1 MSFEVWPEAIELGRL
16 FADEGYELALVGGPV
31 RDMLLHRRS
40 HDLDFCTSARPEQ
53 FEPILRRWGR
63 DGFWDMGRKFGTL
76 GAMRRR
82 ADGTEVQV
90 EVTTYRS
97 DVYDPDSRKPEV
109 SYGDTLEG
117 DLSRRDFTVNAM
129 ALRVPD
135 LEFVDPFGG
144 ANDLAKGVL
153 RTPVDPRQSFDDDPL
168 RMMRAVRFVAQLGFR
183 IEPETAEAITDM
195 VDRIGIVSAERVR
208 DELVKMLLSD
218 RPRAGI
224 EALVESGLADIVF
237 PEVPAL
243 QLEIDEHHRH
253 KDVFEHT
260 MIVIDR
266 AVALETGPDG
276 PVPAPDLTLRLA
288 ALMHDI
294 GKPKTRRFEAGGK
307 VSFHHHDAVGAKMT
321 RKRLKALHFDHH
333 VVDDVAEL
341 VNLHLRFHGYVD
353 EPWTDSA
360 VRRYVKDAGHLYE
373 RLNRLTRADA
383 TTQNRR
389 KAMVF
394 ASAMDEMEQRVRDL
408 KEKEDFDAIR
418 PDLDGNEIM
427 DLLGLEPGPMVGR
440 AYKHMLEYRLDNG
453 PVDHDTAVE
462 ELQVGHLIRRL
473 AALDVLDRRARRQHL
488 VGVLQVLERG
498 AQHHIDQRILTVV
511 HHHDGVGEVVVQ
523 RIRLVD
529 GVAPEVVVVVA
540 QGVIPLDRKPTV
552 LQSLGHRLRETG
564 ETGAIQHADGNR
576 GVVHR
581 GGGGAVLALGGAG
594 RGDPVVRRLHGGADA
609 SQTED
614 VEVEQHRDHQRHGH
628 DRADHREH
636 NALAMADVL
645 FAGFP
650 LVVVLFHIPK
660 ILHE

>member
-1 MSFEVWPEAIELGRL
+1 MNFEVWPEAIELGRL
-16 FADEGYELALVGGPV
+16 FAEQGYELALVGGPV
-31 RDMLLHRRS
+31 RDLLLHRPS
-40 HDLDFCTSARPEQ
+40 HDLDFCTSARPEE

-82 ADGTEVQV
+82 DDGTEVQV
-90 EVTTYRS
+90 EITTYRTDS
-97 DVYDPDSRKPEV
+97 YDPESRKPEV
-109 SYGDTLEG
+109 DYGDTLDG

-129 ALRVPD
+129 ALRVPQ

-153 RTPVDPRQSFDDDPL
+153 RTPIDPHRSFDDDPL

-208 DELVKMLLSD
+208 DELVKMLMSD

-237 PEVPAL
+237 PEIPAL

-260 MIVIDR
+260 MIVIER

-276 PVPAPDLTLRLA
+276 PVPGPDLTLRLA

-294 GKPKTRRFEAGGK
+294 GKPRTRRFEAGGK

-321 RKRLKALHFDHH
+321 RKRLRVLHFDNHI
-333 VVDDVAEL
+333 VDDVSEL

-353 EPWTDSA
+353 EPWTDAA
-360 VRRYVKDAGHLYE
+360 VRRYVKDAGALYH

-394 ASAMDEMEQRVRDL
+394 SSAMDEMEQRVIAL
-408 KEKEDFDAIR
+408 KEQEDLDAIR
-418 PDLDGNEIM
+418 PDVDGNEIM
-427 DLLGLEPGPMVGR
+427 ELLGLEPGPMVGR
-440 AYKHMLEYRLDNG
+440 AYRHMLDYRLDNG
-453 PVDHDTAVE
+453 PVDHETAVA
-462 ELQVGHLIRRL
+462 ELRRWY
-473 AALDVLDRRARRQHL
+473 
-488 VGVLQVLERG
+488 E
-498 AQHHIDQRILTVV
+498 
-511 HHHDGVGEVVVQ
+511 
-523 RIRLVD
+523 
-529 GVAPEVVVVVA
+529 
-540 QGVIPLDRKPTV
+540 
-552 LQSLGHRLRETG
+552 RETA
-564 ETGAIQHADGNR
+564 GA
-576 GVVHR
+576 
-581 GGGGAVLALGGAG
+581 
-594 RGDPVVRRLHGGADA
+594 
-609 SQTED
+609 
-614 VEVEQHRDHQRHGH
+614 
-628 DRADHREH
+628 
-636 NALAMADVL
+636 
-645 FAGFP
+645 
-650 LVVVLFHIPK
+650 
-660 ILHE
+660 